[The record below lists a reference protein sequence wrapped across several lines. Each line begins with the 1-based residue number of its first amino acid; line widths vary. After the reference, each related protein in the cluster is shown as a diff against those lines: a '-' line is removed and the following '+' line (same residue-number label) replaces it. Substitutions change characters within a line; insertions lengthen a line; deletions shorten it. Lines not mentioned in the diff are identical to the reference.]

1 MAVAPWIVSDKL
13 WNRHDVTQL
22 IPLLEA
28 VPAGPRDRARVR
40 PLQVGRRAHL
50 CLATQLQAPPRPL
63 TNDGT
68 RCTRRSSDS
77 PAASS
82 ATDGSGAHS
91 EMSS

>member
-40 PLQVGRRAHL
+40 PRPLPVGRRAHL
-50 CLATQLQAPPRPL
+50 CLQRNFKRLLVRYERRTEMHEALLGLACCLVCYRRL
-63 TNDGT
+63 
-68 RCTRRSSDS
+68 RSSI
-77 PAASS
+77 
-82 ATDGSGAHS
+82 
-91 EMSS
+91 